1 MSAIEVEIGAAGV
14 LESKKDILDIIKI
27 VHEIE
32 GIVNQ
37 LHNQIYR
44 IYGHFHRDIKAISRE
59 SKLNIRHYNHRD

>member
-14 LESKKDILDIIKI
+14 LELKKDILDIIKI

-37 LHNQIYR
+37 LYNQIYR
-44 IYGHFHRDIKAISRE
+44 IYGHFH
-59 SKLNIRHYNHRD
+59 